1 MSSAEDWPTV
11 LMWASMAL
19 LAGALLAIVQFVR
32 NSSES
37 QDGHDWRSAED
48 FRKTDSEPRR
58 SARGFISLGL
68 LVVVVLV
75 TMASTALAHGPDRDR
90 PLPPNGVLWTAE
102 ALLRDFFASSDRVG
116 YRKVSL
122 THEETTQLA
131 ALTGVEPEKD
141 AQLVYVAETGA
152 RIDGYAFLDTTGP
165 RERAADFGVQLG
177 ADGRVER
184 VEVMRLVDP
193 EQQAVLDPRFLHQFE
208 GRAFADAPRLHRKID
223 KPMQCG
229 SACSAATRATR
240 RALFLVSKLNTERDT
255 EEDLM
260 GSGGKRSSASTPSH
274 KE

>member
-1 MSSAEDWPTV
+1 MSWADDWPTA

-19 LAGALLAIVQFVR
+19 FVGAFFAVVQFVR

-37 QDGHDWRSAED
+37 QDIYDWRAEAD
-48 FRKTDSEPRR
+48 LAETDSNRR
-58 SARGFISLGL
+58 RAEKGFVSLGL
-68 LVVVVLV
+68 LVVVVLMA
-75 TMASTALAHGPDRDR
+75 MASIALAHTPGRDR

-102 ALLRDFFASSDRVG
+102 ALLRDFFPSSDRVV

-131 ALTGVEPEKD
+131 ALTGVEPEND
-141 AQLVYVAETGA
+141 AHLLYVAETSA
-152 RIDGYAFLDTTGP
+152 RIDGYAFLDRTGP
-165 RERAADFGVQLG
+165 GEGAADFGVQL
-177 ADGRVER
+177 AANGRVER
-184 VEVMRLVDP
+184 LEVMRLVDP

-208 GRAFADAPRLHRKID
+208 GHTFADAPRLHRKID

-240 RALFLVSKLNTERDT
+240 RALFLVSKLNPERDT

-260 GSGGKRSSASTPSH
+260 RSGEK
-274 KE
+274 

>member
-75 TMASTALAHGPDRDR
+75 TMASIALAHGPDRDR

-141 AQLVYVAETGA
+141 AQLVFVAETGA
-152 RIDGYAFLDTTGP
+152 RIDGYGFLDTTGP

>member
-1 MSSAEDWPTV
+1 MNWADDWPTA

-19 LAGALLAIVQFVR
+19 FVGALFAVVQFVG

-37 QDGHDWRSAED
+37 QGRYDGRADAGRAG
-48 FRKTDSEPRR
+48 TDSKRRR
-58 SARGFISLGL
+58 SEEGFVSLGL
-68 LVVVVLV
+68 LIVVVLAA
-75 TMASTALAHGPDRDR
+75 MASVALAHTPGRDR

-141 AQLVYVAETGA
+141 AQLLYVAETGA